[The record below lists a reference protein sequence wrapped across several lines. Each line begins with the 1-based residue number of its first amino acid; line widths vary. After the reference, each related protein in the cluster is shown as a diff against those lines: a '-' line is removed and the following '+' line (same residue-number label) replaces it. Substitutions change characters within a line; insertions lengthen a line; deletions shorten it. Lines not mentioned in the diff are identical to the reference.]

1 MLTRK
6 QLPQFGYLN
15 NIHIDIDELVQYCKA
30 NRLLNESLYD
40 DIKVS
45 SNSTYKDF
53 VIANEFCKESFFKE
67 SGAPHMEG
75 EKYKQLYLT
84 EFDKRKKSDKVN
96 LHNTTIFERTKR
108 LNPNHPDYLPEA
120 DERNYGIPN
129 SFVKGKIKNIL
140 KLFQSPLGRVRFAY
154 LAPGFKIKPHVDYDP
169 SYIVR
174 YHIPLFTNVQCIL
187 GSIRNNSIRTINLPA
202 DGRVYFIN
210 TGCKHWAENN
220 STESRIHLIVD
231 VQDQLE
237 LKHLV
242 EI

>member
-6 QLPQFGYLN
+6 QLPQFGYIKGML
-15 NIHIDIDELVQYCKA
+15 IDTKALVDYCKE
-30 NRLLNESLYD
+30 NNLLDGTLYD

-45 SNSTYKDF
+45 SNSTYKNF
-53 VIANEFCKESFFKE
+53 VVANEFCKESFFKE
-67 SGAPHMEG
+67 SDAPHMEG

-84 EFDKRKKSDKVN
+84 EFDQSKKSNKVN

-108 LNPNHPDYLPEA
+108 LKPDHPNYLPEA

-129 SFVKGKIKNIL
+129 LFVDGEIKKVLN
-140 KLFQSPLGRVRFAY
+140 LFRSPLGRVRFAY

-174 YHIPLFTNVQCIL
+174 YHIPLLTNIQCTL
-187 GSIRNNSIRTINLPA
+187 GSITNKNTKIVNLPA
-202 DGRVYFIN
+202 DGNVYFIN
-210 TGCKHWAENN
+210 TGYKHWAENN
-220 STESRIHLIVD
+220 SSEPRIHLIVD

-237 LKHLV
+237 LNDLI